1 MRKLHV
7 QGHTVRTRQSL
18 ESNWV
23 TVSPPI
29 QKCLKTEQEGSW
41 GGSPSELLPP
51 PGGWAP
57 VLHVQTPKGD
67 GHLFMSPFLCS
78 HLHILSPW
86 EDEKQGEEAQPPPPA
101 FSVFGTS
108 GHRDEDG
115 PDSGAMG
122 SYLISSS
129 GARVWITTAL
139 APGRTEGGSVYQHRV
154 SELSLVTFEKS
165 FSNGNKS
172 YGEGILLS
180 STHI

>member
-7 QGHTVRTRQSL
+7 RGRTARTRQSL

-23 TVSPPI
+23 TSNPEMSEDRAGGLLGRKPHRAATSPR
-29 QKCLKTEQEGSW
+29 
-41 GGSPSELLPP
+41 
-51 PGGWAP
+51 GWAP

-67 GHLFMSPFLCS
+67 GHLFMSPFLCC

-101 FSVFGTS
+101 LSVFGTS

-122 SYLISSS
+122 SYLVSSS